1 MKKSISY
8 FRSALENLNFA
19 PFVLAGLGALAA
31 LWLNNQYVSQEVY
44 VKDQEIIRLKI
55 ESLETE
61 TQTLRFMA
69 LANQTEIRELLPL
82 VEKIETLVSN
92 FITQALNG
100 KSITIYGTGL
110 QTRSFCFVDDLVEG
124 LIKALSDNCHLFN
137 TRTKINGD
145 INLNINV
152 NNANGQRRR
161 GDVEAK

>member
-19 PFVLAGLGALAA
+19 TFVLAGLGALAA
-31 LWLNNQYVSQEVY
+31 LWLNNQYVTQEVY

-92 FITQALNG
+92 FITP
-100 KSITIYGTGL
+100 
-110 QTRSFCFVDDLVEG
+110 
-124 LIKALSDNCHLFN
+124 
-137 TRTKINGD
+137 NGD
-145 INLNINV
+145 VIITESMKEMEVDIAEIKKDIEYMKARLWP
-152 NNANGQRRR
+152 Q
-161 GDVEAK
+161 D

>member
-1 MKKSISY
+1 MKNSISF
-8 FRSALENLNFA
+8 FRSALDNLNFA
-19 PFVLAGLGALAA
+19 TFVLAGLGALAA

-92 FITQALNG
+92 FITP
-100 KSITIYGTGL
+100 
-110 QTRSFCFVDDLVEG
+110 
-124 LIKALSDNCHLFN
+124 
-137 TRTKINGD
+137 NGD
-145 INLNINV
+145 VIITESMKEMEVDIAEIKKDIEYMKARLWP
-152 NNANGQRRR
+152 Q
-161 GDVEAK
+161 D